1 MENSSFGRLIGVL
14 VSPGKTFRAIAERPT
29 WAVALAV
36 LLLASAAI
44 GYVSASR
51 TDYRDVITRSM
62 SESGRDLPANALDQQ
77 IEMMEKA
84 GPAISAVG
92 APVAVLV
99 FSLLGALIYWILF
112 KLQGSEF
119 SYKSSLATSLHASMP
134 VVISLLLS
142 LPVILS
148 RPSLGYDDV
157 KSGTFLKSNLSFLA
171 PEDAPAW
178 VAALYASVD
187 FFAIWS
193 LALSIIGYRASAR
206 LSTRAVAVTVIVVTL
221 LFVAVRVG
229 LSALR

>member
-29 WAVALAV
+29 WAVAMAV

-44 GYVSASR
+44 GYFSGTR
-51 TDYRDVITRSM
+51 TDYRDVITQSIRD
-62 SESGRDLPANALDQQ
+62 SGRDVPPQALESQ

-84 GPAISAVG
+84 GPIISGIG
-92 APVAVLV
+92 APVAVLF
-99 FSLLGALIYWILF
+99 FSLLGALIYWVLF
-112 KLQGSEF
+112 KMQGSEF
-119 SYKSSLATSLHASMP
+119 SYKSSLATSLHATMP
-134 VVISLLLS
+134 VVVSLLLS

-187 FFAIWS
+187 FFTLWS
-193 LALSIIGYRASAR
+193 LALSIIGYRASTR
-206 LSTRAVAVTVIVVTL
+206 LSTRAVAVTVVIVTL
-221 LFVAVRVG
+221 VFIGVRVG
-229 LSALR
+229 LAALR

>member
-36 LLLASAAI
+36 LLLASAAL

-51 TDYRDVITRSM
+51 TDYRDVFTQSM
-62 SESGRDLPANALDQQ
+62 RDSGRDVPPQALEQQ
-77 IEMMEKA
+77 IEMMEKI
-84 GPAISAVG
+84 GPAISVVG
-92 APVAVLV
+92 AVVFVVL
-99 FSLLGALIYWILF
+99 FSLFGALIYWLLF

-119 SYKSSLATSLHASMP
+119 SYKSSLATSLHAAMP
-134 VVISLLLS
+134 VVVSLLLS

-148 RPSLGYDDV
+148 RSSLGYDDV
-157 KSGTFLKSNLSFLA
+157 KSGTFLKSNLGFLA
-171 PEDAPAW
+171 PEGGSAW
-178 VAALYASVD
+178 LAALYASVD

-193 LALSIIGYRASAR
+193 LALSIIGYRAATR
-206 LSTRAVAVTVIVVTL
+206 LSTRAVAVTVVIVTL

-229 LSALR
+229 LAALR

>member
-29 WAVALAV
+29 WAVAMAV
-36 LLLASAAI
+36 LLLASAAL
-44 GYVSASR
+44 GYLSGTR
-51 TDYRDVITRSM
+51 TDYRDVITRSIA
-62 SESGRDLPANALDQQ
+62 ESGRDLPAGAAEQQ

-84 GPAISAVG
+84 GPIISGVG
-92 APVAVLV
+92 APVAVLF

-112 KLQGSEF
+112 KLQGSDF
-119 SYKSSLATSLHASMP
+119 SYKSSLAASLHAAMP
-134 VVISLLLS
+134 VVVSLLLS

-171 PEDAPAW
+171 PEGAPAW
-178 VAALYASVD
+178 MAALYASVD

-193 LALSIIGYRASAR
+193 LALSIIGYRATTR
-206 LSTRAVAVTVIVVTL
+206 LSTRAVAVTVVIVTL
-221 LFVAVRVG
+221 VFVGVRVG